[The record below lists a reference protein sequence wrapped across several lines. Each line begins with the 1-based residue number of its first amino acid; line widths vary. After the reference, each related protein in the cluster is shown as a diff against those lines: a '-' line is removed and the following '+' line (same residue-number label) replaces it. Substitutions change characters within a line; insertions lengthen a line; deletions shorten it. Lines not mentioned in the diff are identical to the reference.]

1 VQTVAHWREH
11 TAQTENRP
19 KSWLLRDD
27 LLFDIAKLQPD
38 SIPALAKVRGINER
52 IVNYYGKELCALIK
66 EAQKNVA
73 QALPVQ
79 VKKLNNKNQQH
90 EAIIDGDWTELRI
103 GSFQVDDVAKI
114 RPVGSKNLLGNSEI
128 EAGLKKEAYLFQDR
142 TRVVMAQDKPLRNS
156 CVYLFRMDN
165 SAFETSKMRN
175 ANEGL
180 APSEFPIYIGTTQF
194 SREER
199 FEHHTNP
206 DHSHYGNR
214 SRFFSPRA
222 YSLDFDECN
231 LTEIFRPLLGE
242 IDGLTYYEALAK
254 EREVTEL
261 LRNKYGYWTYS
272 A

>member
-1 VQTVAHWREH
+1 MYFGFIELELKPTPRVLNVLKRLGHNWVELG
-11 TAQTENRP
+11 EP
-19 KSWLLRDD
+19 KIVYVPKMCYNGDD
-27 LLFDIAKLQPD
+27 
-38 SIPALAKVRGINER
+38 
-52 IVNYYGKELCALIK
+52 
-66 EAQKNVA
+66 
-73 QALPVQ
+73 
-79 VKKLNNKNQQH
+79 H
-90 EAIIDGDWTELRI
+90 EAICLGDLNLLRI
-103 GSFQVDDVAKI
+103 RKFSKDDIFKV
-114 RPVGSKNLLGNSEI
+114 RPAASRNLCGNSVI
-128 EAGLKKEAYLFQDR
+128 HAGLIMERYLFQDR

-156 CVYLFRMDN
+156 CVYLLRMDN

-175 ANEGL
+175 TNEGL

-194 SREER
+194 TREER

-222 YSLDFDECN
+222 YSLDFGECN
-231 LTEIFRPLLGE
+231 LTEKFRPLLGE

-261 LRNKYGYWTYS
+261 LRNRYGYWTYS

>member
-1 VQTVAHWREH
+1 MKYGFIEVELNATPRVLRRLNRLDIDWEARD
-11 TAQTENRP
+11 TPKIIYVTTKCYTE
-19 KSWLLRDD
+19 
-27 LLFDIAKLQPD
+27 
-38 SIPALAKVRGINER
+38 E
-52 IVNYYGKELCALIK
+52 
-66 EAQKNVA
+66 
-73 QALPVQ
+73 
-79 VKKLNNKNQQH
+79 QH
-90 EAIIDGDWTELRI
+90 EAIIAGDWTELRI

>member
-1 VQTVAHWREH
+1 MYFGFIELELKPTPRVLNVLKRLGHNWFELGK
-11 TAQTENRP
+11 P
-19 KSWLLRDD
+19 KIVYVPKMCYNGDD
-27 LLFDIAKLQPD
+27 
-38 SIPALAKVRGINER
+38 
-52 IVNYYGKELCALIK
+52 
-66 EAQKNVA
+66 
-73 QALPVQ
+73 
-79 VKKLNNKNQQH
+79 H
-90 EAIIDGDWTELRI
+90 EAICQGDLDLLHIRKF
-103 GSFQVDDVAKI
+103 SKDDILKV
-114 RPVGSKNLLGNSEI
+114 RPAASRNLCGNSVI
-128 EAGLKKEAYLFQDR
+128 HAGLLMERYLFQDR

-156 CVYLFRMDN
+156 CVYLLRMN
-165 SAFETSKMRN
+165 NRAFETSKMRN

-261 LRNKYGYWTYS
+261 LRTQYGYWTYS